1 MDNLNDETTTTN
13 KCIRCSNG
21 IDTYNLCMN
30 ERNGRVCK
38 MCLYVEDM
46 TCLCNDKNPTD
57 IKEEYR
63 QDYNGNVKENTKIF
77 NLEGDVIMRVCD
89 NSFIKQQNNE
99 EIIIENLKLKDDL
112 KKLKQQVK
120 QIMNQIGIMGYVPS
134 SDEEI

>member
-77 NLEGDVIMRVCD
+77 KLSLNLEGDVIMRVCD
-89 NSFIKQQNNE
+89 NSFIKQQNYAERNDKLSLE
-99 EIIIENLKLKDDL
+99 LVLENLKLKERIERL
-112 KKLKQQVK
+112 EKILLS
-120 QIMNQIGIMGYVPS
+120 N
-134 SDEEI
+134 